1 MRTIKQR
8 RMIRESEDSIQKAID
23 DMAYELAT
31 QFFNKASKE
40 YKDILFSGKRDM
52 PKDSVDVV
60 LEKEVSFFTGDE
72 SLLQIL
78 GNQTLYA
85 YCYIPA
91 EAFDMKKDFD
101 VMEELHLEDYKAEN
115 VKFTKSE
122 IEKHFKKWLAQ
133 YLDKKF
139 NIFDVYKKDGFI
151 NPKELDGYIQNLSS
165 IAAEK
170 VEDWFI
176 GYDFENYEEDHL
188 AEYSLNLASIVFK
201 DPKYYPEA
209 FGLFLEDNNLEFLQ
223 VGLFES
229 GNGFISL
236 GDGDAQETWI
246 EEDKITNFQED
257 VAKLLDKKLMDKG
270 IYNIFLPESKQ
281 KRKQM
286 RENRLN
292 KRRIGRRMLKES
304 SKFDITPYIMK
315 GLEEKAKKEGKRIEE
330 LEKTSFNYIIN
341 CNDNVETYFKIIK
354 NIKIEVFHYYDKTEE
369 DEPTYNISY
378 MDLLIFTGSETSEF
392 STLKFDYGIRDFY
405 GFKTLEEMCNFI
417 NELLIRKDDYG
428 YELFFKNSEKS
439 KSINNDKTIK
449 ESTMIRR
456 RARRLTEGRRVLPT
470 KRIVIKES
478 AKPII
483 SKSQAEEL
491 AQSLVQG
498 VMLDASRTSYD
509 SNLLVKA
516 DTSANGVLFE
526 SKALYNKEN
535 GSFSNVKVLV
545 NGVEKSLLGN
555 YKSSE
560 ISELTKNITKHLQSS
575 ALLSESKST
584 CIRSRRMVVESKT
597 LYNDLLKQFKASK
610 TERIHDDYDPEDEEH
625 DIEDYRMEDYEVN
638 LANVKGLKRIEAG
651 RVSISGMKGGFYG
664 ISTFDWSDNPIA
676 IDYYYDV
683 DMVGEYGS
691 LEDAVQDV
699 YKELMSIENANKRKK
714 YD

>member
-1 MRTIKQR
+1 MRTINKR
-8 RMIRESEDSIQKAID
+8 RMIRESEEHIQNAID

-31 QFFNKASKE
+31 QFFNKASNE

-60 LEKEVSFFTGDE
+60 LEKEASFFTGDE
-72 SLLQIL
+72 ALLQIL

-139 NIFDVYKKDGFI
+139 NIFDAYQKDGYI

-170 VEDWFI
+170 IEDWFI

-188 AEYSLNLASIVFK
+188 AEYGVNLASIVFK
-201 DPKYYPEA
+201 DQKYYPEA
-209 FGLFLEDNNLEFLQ
+209 FGLFLEDNDLEFLQ

-236 GDGDAQETWI
+236 GDRDAQETWI
-246 EEDKITNFQED
+246 AEDNITNFQED

-281 KRKQM
+281 KRKQV

-292 KRRIGRRMLKES
+292 KRRIGRRLLKES
-304 SKFDITPYIMK
+304 SEFDITPYIK
-315 GLEEKAKKEGKRIEE
+315 KIVEEKAKKDGKTVEE
-330 LEKTSFNYIIN
+330 LEKSRFRFDFTYSIN
-341 CNDNVETYFKIIK
+341 LKPYFKTLK
-354 NIKIEVFHYYDKTEE
+354 KIKIAFFHSYDDTEGGA
-369 DEPTYNISY
+369 YNIDI
-378 MDLLIFTGSETSEF
+378 MWLDILIWGSKPTKLTRVSSEPQN
-392 STLKFDYGIRDFY
+392 RDFF
-405 GFKTLEEMCNFI
+405 GFKTIEEMCKYMNQLFVEDDEYFD
-417 NELLIRKDDYG
+417 NLI
-428 YELFFKNSEKS
+428 KS
-439 KSINNDKTIK
+439 RSINSNRTIK
-449 ESTMIRR
+449 ESSMIRR

-470 KRIVIKES
+470 KRTIIKES
-478 AKPII
+478 AKPAI
-483 SKSQAEEL
+483 SKEQAEEL

-516 DTSANGVLFE
+516 NTSANGVLFE
-526 SKALYNKEN
+526 SKAVYNKDN

-545 NGVEKSLLGN
+545 NGVEKSLLGS
-555 YKSSE
+555 YKGSE
-560 ISELTKNITKHLQSS
+560 ISELTKNLSKHLQNS

-584 CIRSRRMVVESKT
+584 CIRSKRMVVESKA
-597 LYNDLLKQFKASK
+597 LYNELLKAFKASK
-610 TERIHDDYDPEDEEH
+610 SERIHDDYDPEDEEH
-625 DIEDYRMEDYEVN
+625 DIEDWRMTEYEASLHN
-638 LANVKGLKRIEAG
+638 MKGLKKISDGYVIITEMGGVYSITSFRWTPIMGDISYESDVYFDG
-651 RVSISGMKGGFYG
+651 R
-664 ISTFDWSDNPIA
+664 
-676 IDYYYDV
+676 
-683 DMVGEYGS
+683 YGS
-691 LEDAVQDV
+691 FESAVQAV
-699 YKELMSIENANKRKK
+699 YKEIMSIENANKRR
-714 YD
+714 